1 MSEAER
7 PPGEA
12 SAQPSGGATN
22 KTLGL
27 IAGGGA
33 LPRAVAESARA
44 AGRAVFVVP
53 LVGSVTED
61 WVKDF
66 PHEFLSPGEPGRIIK
81 ALKGAGAA
89 DVLLA
94 GKVDRPKFN
103 EMKLD
108 AKGMLLLPKAIAAAK
123 KGDDALLR
131 FIVGI
136 CEDAGLNAVSVA
148 EAAPALVAGEGP
160 LGVHAPSDEH
170 KADIAQAFR
179 IVRTLGMLDVGQAAV
194 VCEGL
199 ALAVEAAEGTDAV
212 LARVGTL
219 RESLRG
225 TADKNRGVLVKALKP
240 TQDAKTD
247 MPVVGVETVRNA
259 AAVYLAGIAVEAGAA
274 LILDKQAV
282 AAEAD
287 RLGLFVV
294 GMKP

>member
-1 MSEAER
+1 MTA
-7 PPGEA
+7 
-12 SAQPSGGATN
+12 
-22 KTLGL
+22 LGL
-27 IAGGGA
+27 IAGGGE
-33 LPRAVAESARA
+33 LPRAVAQAVRA

-53 LVGSVTED
+53 LVGSVSED

-81 ALKGAGAA
+81 ALKGAGAS

-94 GKVDRPKFN
+94 GRVDRPKFS

-108 AKGMLLLPKAIAAAK
+108 AKGITLLPKAIAAAK
-123 KGDDALLR
+123 KGDDSLLR

-148 EAAPALVAGEGP
+148 EAAPALVAGEGAIGGHTP
-160 LGVHAPSDEH
+160 DGEQKSDIE
-170 KADIAQAFR
+170 QAFR
-179 IVRTLGMLDVGQAAV
+179 IVHALGALDIGQAAV

-199 ALAVEAAEGTDAV
+199 ALAVEAAEGTDAM
-212 LARVGTL
+212 LARIGTL

-225 TADKNRGVLVKALKP
+225 TAAKKRGVLVKALKP

-247 MPVVGVETVRNA
+247 MPVVGVQTVKNA
-259 AAVYLAGIAVEAGAA
+259 AAAFLGGIAVEAGAA

-287 RLGLFVV
+287 RLGLFVIGV
-294 GMKP
+294 RP

>member
-1 MSEAER
+1 VSQAV
-7 PPGEA
+7 
-12 SAQPSGGATN
+12 
-22 KTLGL
+22 LGL

-94 GKVDRPKFN
+94 GKVDRPKFQ

-136 CEDAGLNAVSVA
+136 CEEAGLKAVSVA
-148 EAAPALVAGEGP
+148 EAAPALVASEGA
-160 LGVHAPSDEH
+160 LGAVTPSDEH
-170 KADIAQAFR
+170 KTDIEQAFR
-179 IVRTLGMLDVGQAAV
+179 IVHALGALDVGQAAV

-199 ALAVEAAEGTDAV
+199 ALAVEAAEGTDAM
-212 LARVGTL
+212 LARIGSL

-225 TADKNRGVLVKALKP
+225 TADKKRGVLVKALKP

-259 AAVYLAGIAVEAGAA
+259 ASVHLAGIAVEAGAA
-274 LILDKQAV
+274 LILDSRAV

-287 RLGLFVV
+287 RLGLFVIGV
-294 GMKP
+294 KP

>member
-1 MSEAER
+1 
-7 PPGEA
+7 
-12 SAQPSGGATN
+12 
-22 KTLGL
+22 L
-27 IAGGGA
+27 IAGGGE
-33 LPRAVAESARA
+33 LPRAVAEAARS
-44 AGRAVFVVP
+44 AGRSVFVVP
-53 LVGSVTED
+53 LVGSVNGD

-94 GKVDRPKFN
+94 GRVDRPKFN

-108 AKGMLLLPKAIAAAK
+108 AKGVMLLPKAIAAAK

-136 CEDAGLNAVSVA
+136 CEDAGLNAVSIA
-148 EAAPALVAGEGP
+148 EAAPALVADEGV
-160 LGVHAPSDEH
+160 LGAVQPSDEH
-170 KADIAQAFR
+170 KADIQQAFK
-179 IVRTLGMLDVGQAAV
+179 IVHALGALDVGQAAV

-199 ALAVEAAEGTDAV
+199 ALSVEAAEGTDAM
-212 LARVGTL
+212 LARIGTL

-225 TADKNRGVLVKALKP
+225 TTGRNRGVLVKALKP

-247 MPVVGVETVRNA
+247 MPVVGVETVKNA
-259 AAVYLAGIAVEAGAA
+259 AAVHLAGIALEAGAA
-274 LILDKQAV
+274 LILDKRAV

-287 RLGLFVV
+287 RLGLFVIGV
-294 GMKP
+294 KP